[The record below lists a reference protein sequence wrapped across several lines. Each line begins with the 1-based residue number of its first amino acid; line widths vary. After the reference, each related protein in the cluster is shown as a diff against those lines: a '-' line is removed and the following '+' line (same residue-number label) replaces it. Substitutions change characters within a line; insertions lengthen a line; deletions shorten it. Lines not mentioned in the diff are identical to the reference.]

1 MHVIHTQKELVETLK
16 KLTNIAFVPT
26 MGNLHDG
33 HVKLIEE
40 ALKKTKYVV
49 VSIFINPLQFNSK
62 DDFKNYPRTLDE
74 DLLMLQKLDVPFVFV
89 PSKEDIID
97 SSQTIEIHLS
107 DIANDLCGRFRPGH
121 FNGVATIVCKLFNL
135 IQPELAFFGKK
146 DFQQLFLI
154 KELVKQLNYPI
165 HIIAI
170 DTVRHKDGL
179 AKSSRNNL
187 LSKEDRKK
195 APQLFELMN
204 AMKEKVIQKKL
215 SFKEI
220 ESDAERLL
228 NDSGWIVDYLAIR
241 SAQSLKTPVHNEKQM
256 VILGA
261 ATLGSVRL
269 IDNIEFCIH
278 YAICLIC
285 F

>member
-1 MHVIHTQKELVETLK
+1 MHVIYTQKELVETLK

-33 HVKLIEE
+33 HLKLIEE
-40 ALKKTKYVV
+40 ALKKTKHVI

-135 IQPELAFFGKK
+135 IQPELAFFGRK

-170 DTVRHKDGL
+170 DTVRDKDGL

-204 AMKEKVIQKKL
+204 AMKEKVMQKKL

-241 SAQSLKTPVHNEKQM
+241 SAQSLKTPVRNEKQM

-269 IDNIEFCIH
+269 IDNIEFCIQD
-278 YAICLIC
+278 
-285 F
+285 

>member
-170 DTVRHKDGL
+170 DTVRHKNGL

-204 AMKEKVIQKKL
+204 AMKEKVMQKKL

-269 IDNIEFCIH
+269 IDNIEFCIQD
-278 YAICLIC
+278 
-285 F
+285 

>member
-1 MHVIHTQKELVETLK
+1 MHVIHTQNELVETLK
-16 KLTNIAFVPT
+16 KLNNIAFVPT

-33 HVKLIEE
+33 HLKLIEE
-40 ALKKTKYVV
+40 ALKKTKHVV

-74 DLLMLQKLDVPFVFV
+74 DLLMLEKLDVPFVFV
-89 PSKEDIID
+89 PPKENIID
-97 SSQTIEIHLS
+97 SLQTIEIHLS

-121 FNGVATIVCKLFNL
+121 FNGVAIIICKLFNL

-154 KELVKQLNYPI
+154 KELVRQLNYPI
-165 HIIAI
+165 HIVAI
-170 DTVRHKDGL
+170 DTVRYKNGL
-179 AKSSRNNL
+179 AMSSRNNL
-187 LSKEDRKK
+187 LSEEDRKK
-195 APQLFELMN
+195 APQLFELLN
-204 AMKEKVIQKKL
+204 VMKDKVMQKKL

-220 ESDAERLL
+220 EGDADRLL
-228 NDSGWIVDYLAIR
+228 NASGWIVDYLTIR
-241 SAQSLKTPVHNEKQM
+241 SAKSLKTPVHDEKQL

-269 IDNIEFCIH
+269 IDNIEFCIQD
-278 YAICLIC
+278 
-285 F
+285 

>member
-62 DDFKNYPRTLDE
+62 VDFKNYPRTLDE

-269 IDNIEFCIH
+269 IDNIEFCIQD
-278 YAICLIC
+278 
-285 F
+285 

>member
-1 MHVIHTQKELVETLK
+1 MHVIHTQNVLVETLK
-16 KLTNIAFVPT
+16 KLNNIAFVPT

-33 HVKLIEE
+33 HLKLIEE
-40 ALKKTKYVV
+40 ALKKTKHVV

-74 DLLMLQKLDVPFVFV
+74 DLLMLEKLDVPFVFV
-89 PSKEDIID
+89 PPKENIID
-97 SSQTIEIHLS
+97 SLQTIEIHLS

-121 FNGVATIVCKLFNL
+121 FNGVAIIICKLFNL

-154 KELVKQLNYPI
+154 KELVRQLNYPI
-165 HIIAI
+165 HIVAI
-170 DTVRHKDGL
+170 DTVRYKNGL
-179 AKSSRNNL
+179 AMSSRNNL
-187 LSKEDRKK
+187 LSEEDRKK
-195 APQLFELMN
+195 APQLFELLN
-204 AMKEKVIQKKL
+204 VMKDKVMQKKL

-220 ESDAERLL
+220 EEDADRLL
-228 NDSGWIVDYLAIR
+228 NASGWIVDYLTIR
-241 SAQSLKTPVHNEKQM
+241 SAESLKTPVHDEKQL

-269 IDNIEFCIH
+269 IDNIEFCIQD
-278 YAICLIC
+278 
-285 F
+285 